1 MARIGATAQG
11 LKERWLP
18 LARREV
24 WLLAVVLLAAG
35 GLLGFASLAEEV
47 LEGETGA
54 FDRAVLLGL
63 RNPEDLSD
71 PIGPV
76 WFEELARDIT
86 SLGGYAILGL
96 MASVVIG
103 YLVMVQKRAAALLVL
118 GSVGGGLLLSTLLK
132 NLFERARPDLVPHA
146 VDVYTAS
153 FPSGHAM
160 LSAVTYL
167 TLGSLLMRVH
177 SERRVKAYVL
187 AVAIA
192 MSVMVGLSRVYLGVH
207 WPTDVLAG
215 WCVGAAWA
223 MLCWLV
229 ALWLQRGGKVEP
241 EAEAPPGGPQPD

>member
-1 MARIGATAQG
+1 MTRLGSRVRE

-24 WLLAVVLLAAG
+24 GLLAAVLLLAG
-35 GLLGFASLAEEV
+35 GLWGFAGLAEEV
-47 LEGETGA
+47 LEGETRS
-54 FDRAVLLGL
+54 FDRAILLGL
-63 RNPEDLSD
+63 RTSGDLSD

-76 WFEELARDIT
+76 WFEEMARDIT
-86 SLGGYAILGL
+86 SLGGFAILGL
-96 MASVVIG
+96 LTLVVIG
-103 YLVMVQKRAAALLVL
+103 YLVMAHKRATALLIL

-146 VDVYTAS
+146 TEVYTAS

-167 TLGSLLMRVH
+167 TLGSLLTRVH
-177 SERRVKAYVL
+177 AERRLKLYVL
-187 AVAIA
+187 TVAILI
-192 MSVMVGLSRVYLGVH
+192 SVLVGLSRVYLGVH

-229 ALWLQRGGKVEP
+229 ALWLQRRGQV
-241 EAEAPPGGPQPD
+241 EAEEPALS